1 MNTKRIFITG
11 LTIGAFSLAPAAFA
25 EEGSQAEKDMK
36 SSTPQES
43 SETMGSE
50 RTGAAESS
58 RQTEEQAAQESHPL
72 RASEVVGYTV
82 KNAEG
87 QELGEI
93 EDLVIDPEHGR
104 IAYAVLSFG
113 GFLGM
118 GDKLFA
124 IPWDAV
130 KPLPAQETVMFD
142 VTKEKLENAPGF
154 DKNNWPDMANR
165 EWGSKVYKYY
175 DQEPYWQ

>member
-1 MNTKRIFITG
+1 MTKGIFITG
-11 LTIGAFSLAPAAFA
+11 LTVGAFLLAPAVFA
-25 EEGSQAEKDMK
+25 EEGSHAEKDMK
-36 SSTPQES
+36 SSTYQES
-43 SETMGSE
+43 SETTSSKQKD
-50 RTGAAESS
+50 AAESS
-58 RQTEEQAAQESHPL
+58 QQTKEHAAQESRSL
-72 RASEVVGYTV
+72 KASEVMGYTV

-124 IPWDAV
+124 IPWDAM
-130 KPLPAQETVMFD
+130 KPLPAQETIMFD

-154 DKNNWPDMANR
+154 DKNNWPDMADR